1 MLRNVIAPERDFTQ
15 IANAQLWDDNLSD
28 AAFRLLVRA
37 VALAPG
43 RVRATT
49 VTELAAGLAGGRITM
64 DRARRQL
71 AGAGL
76 LHSTRWRDATGQ
88 VRTESL
94 ISNVPIGQ
102 AEADELFAVRFAEGG
117 PDGGPGD
124 GPDDG
129 MRDGSGVYS
138 DGGPGAGK
146 RGAGRAALRSS
157 GTALPTGGTLGQGEI
172 SPLPSPQLPA
182 PRRRRRPEPDGPPL
196 REAPLTEEPV
206 HADGDLAEA
215 ERVLLSLRRSDQRL
229 VLGAAE
235 VARLAPLAAEWLARG
250 VSSAGLLHA
259 LTAGLPVQVK
269 CPSALV
275 RCRLRDKMPSAL
287 RAVPLVACTA
297 CERVFRP
304 VGEERRCAGCR
315 QANASAPARTD
326 EGGAATAGIGWRE
339 RIGMVTP
346 A

>member
-15 IANAQLWDDNLSD
+15 IANAQVWDDNLSD

-43 RVRATT
+43 RLRTTT

-94 ISNVPIGQ
+94 VSNVPIGQ
-102 AEADELFAVRFAEGG
+102 AEADELFAVRFAEDG
-117 PDGGPGD
+117 PDGGPDDRSGD
-124 GPDDG
+124 YP
-129 MRDGSGVYS
+129 
-138 DGGPGAGK
+138 DGGPGAGE

-172 SPLPSPQLPA
+172 SPLPSPRLPSPRPPA

-215 ERVLLSLRRSDQRL
+215 ERVLMSLRRSDQRL

-269 CPSALV
+269 CPSALM

-304 VGEERRCAGCR
+304 VGEDRRCAGCR
-315 QANASAPARTD
+315 QANASAPARPD